1 MQSNAALP
9 ASGKARAHGPVLA
22 RTSRLI
28 RRVFL
33 MGSTALAG
41 VPAVGI
47 IGDAAA
53 NPQGG
58 VVVGGAISINQ
69 TSPTQL
75 DVVQQSQRGI
85 IDWRSFS
92 IGANETTN
100 FIQPLGGVTL
110 NRVVGDQASQIF
122 GRLTATGTIF
132 LVNQNGI
139 VFGQGAQVDVGGLVA
154 TTANISNNNFM
165 AGLFKFDQAS
175 PLRSAS
181 VVNLGDISVRDA
193 GLAAFVAPGVENA
206 GVIEAK
212 LGRVLLGG
220 AETFAIDLAGDG
232 LLSFSLGAPVQ
243 ARPVN
248 ASGQPMEAL
257 ATNSGTIKAE
267 GGSVMI
273 AARQAV
279 KVVENV
285 VNMSGRIEATSVE
298 MRGGTVVLSGGDS
311 GRVAVSGQIDAS
323 GKDAGEKGG
332 SVQVLGDVV
341 ALQAGSSV
349 DVSGDIGGGTALIG
363 GDWQGGGTAQRAT
376 TTTVA
381 TGASIAADAISAG
394 DGGTVVVWADRDTRF
409 DGKITARGGAA
420 SGNGGK
426 VETSGKRDLLVG
438 NNAKVDATAPK
449 GTNGKWL
456 LDPLNVIIGS
466 VTSAGFL
473 DGGDPNTFV
482 PTATGATV
490 SASAILSALNAGV
503 DVEVTTGTTGSEA
516 GNITVATALSWGSAR
531 QLKLSAAGAI
541 DIQAPISAA
550 AGALAMEAQGG
561 SVTQTAAGTINVDRL
576 SVKSAGAITLN
587 QSNNVNTLQL
597 LSGNDDVV
605 LVDVG
610 GGLTAVGDIY
620 SCFGTA
626 TVTTSGNLTTA
637 RVLGQVASLT
647 ASGGGITLTDDVQS
661 PMGTLTLSAS
671 GNITQTGG
679 VITIRTLTGSAGGTT
694 ALTGANLITNLSTFA
709 STGGLSVTNAQT
721 LTVTGAVSSSGTVA
735 LTTTTGNIINTLT
748 TGTIGGNNVVLTA
761 SAGSVQVIE
770 DITATN
776 AISLIGATGV
786 SQNSTGIL
794 TAAGLY
800 AETAASVNL
809 QQANLVGSVAGK
821 VTAGSGSFLFAN
833 NNSFAVNTVAGN
845 SGITINGGTVRLTA
859 NAGTLSTL
867 QAINAGGGLIDLV
880 ANNMAIGS
888 TLTSTGGATNQVTL
902 RPVSGV
908 VIDLGGADT
917 SSRLGITNAEANNV
931 FATVLQIGT
940 TSGSNIEVTAPITLT
955 STPNLYL
962 ATAGTVVQSTG
973 AALTVSGLRLD
984 VTRNAPSVLSDLN
997 DVDRLSGQQTSNC
1010 FSSFCSATFSFTD
1023 VDGFEVASVAGSN
1036 GLFYSTFAAVNLTA
1050 TTGAITVSSQIQGGQ
1065 NLTLTADNM
1074 VINNTVSGTN
1084 NMTLRPSTAGVTV
1097 DLGGADATGVL
1108 GLDAAELTRFS
1119 TPNLTIGT
1127 NAAGPIIVS
1136 SAVTVSSSVSGTLN
1150 LQTLDDITF
1159 AANFTR
1165 TGSGFLQLTADEITI
1180 NPGAVVDTARGL
1192 GINARN
1198 LSLVGN
1204 LDVGTFTF
1212 DSASIA
1218 LSGAFTSQL
1227 NAGVFTSTGDIS
1239 INADTIAIGGVTS
1252 GFNVSLTAA
1261 TSFANTGAVTA
1272 SGGFLTV
1279 FSPQLSIGATL
1290 TAGTIRLEVT
1300 GNGLAIGGT
1309 AGVGETDITTAE
1321 LNFLNATSTVQFGGT
1336 QTGNIRLL
1344 VSMSADS
1351 LTYNQLAFVSSG
1363 TFSANNINLNAFSV
1377 LGFAVENFVLTG
1389 TTSFNASTFEFQQI
1403 NSGTI
1408 NIGGADASGVLGISN
1423 AEFGMLDMD
1432 NLRVGRSTI
1441 NDAGTLVGVV
1451 LVNRNTE
1458 LFDSDF
1464 SFIEINATSLT
1475 TNNNLGAD
1483 LALFINA
1490 DEINFN
1496 AGPVYADY
1504 VRIAPYSRDTVQ
1516 IGGTGTGNELLLTT
1530 ASLNQV
1536 AAPELQ
1542 IGTSTFDTGFEVF
1555 SGITSNIVIA
1565 DAAGIVS
1572 PRIDALLLAVGSGGS
1587 ITQTGAITV
1596 DKLLVVEAFNAT
1608 LDHAGN
1614 QVGILAA
1621 GLVDGSS
1628 NRTIVS
1634 NLSYTAQSSVTVGD
1648 VGYVGIGDITSF
1660 VGLVGRGLNAGCT
1673 NCSVSVALVTDAITI
1688 AQAIDVGFGSLS
1700 ITQRTAGTDIA
1711 IGGADGAGTLGIDAA
1726 ELARINTVRVL
1737 SIGDASTGDISV
1749 TTSFSLNALSCCSLG
1764 SLQFTSAGDFSTTAT
1779 LAAGGRNLS
1788 VSANNITIGNDA
1800 ADTLSTTALTNG
1812 FSFVRPTTS
1821 LNAMGT
1827 LTANAPIQSS
1837 GGIFVS
1843 SGGAASFT
1851 QTVQTES
1858 GSISIS
1864 AGDAVS
1870 LAAVT
1875 VGSGSAT
1882 VSANGLLTVGGAVT
1896 ATSSI
1901 RLTATDFAINA
1912 NVTAPSLRLDA
1923 PSTTVTVGGA
1933 GMLSNAELARL
1944 FGSTLVQIG
1953 DASTGDLTLASSI
1966 SGSSFGAVGN
1976 LALATG
1982 GTLDLGGN
1990 TLTASGTLAIS
2001 AAAATI
2007 DAAVTANVLEI
2018 QHAAGL
2024 NLGLGAS
2031 DSSGVLGLDATE
2043 LAQLSSPTMRFGRN
2057 SVGSLAGFTPGD
2069 VSVSS
2074 ALTNTGGSVEINA
2087 SSFSNTASITAST
2100 NLFINANALSIGAAL
2115 NADMASGTVRL
2126 APRNSAFG
2134 VDIGG
2139 TGSSGVQGFTQSTLD
2154 LIHANTLEIG
2164 ALNTSG
2170 FGTATTVGNVVFS
2183 AATNITTVNQLF
2195 LVQPTSSF
2203 PSVTVSQ
2210 SAPVTVN
2217 ALAIRGN
2224 SGITLLNAGNNVG
2237 SFAAQTSVFGSTI
2250 RFANADGFTV
2260 AALSDGLGS
2269 TISGVQS
2276 TSVSFGQTDVVRLT
2290 ALTGDITL
2298 GSVVSATSSGEARLI
2313 ATQGKVV
2320 QNTSAT
2326 VTARTLELDVRD
2338 STTMTEANSV
2348 QLLAARVAGAA
2359 QNLTFTANSSVG
2371 TTTSSGG
2378 IVGVTVPGNLV
2389 LRSNFGSINST
2400 AAPFTVTGTSR
2411 FEAPSGSVT
2420 LTNLSNS
2427 FGGLLSFQAFS
2438 VNVAAASGIALD
2450 TVNLSGSL
2458 TLNANGGI
2466 TQAGA
2471 MVVNGSTTLTATNAD
2486 IVLTNTGNRFGSTV
2500 TVNAANNV
2508 SLTGTNGFSLGNMT
2522 IANDLSVR
2530 ALTGGITASGALVI
2544 GGDTTLQVDTAGNAV
2559 SANNT
2564 GNSFAGLINV
2574 LGSASNVTLRDST
2587 TIDLGTVNA
2596 SGNLVLNGPAMRGGQ
2611 VITVGGTTTADPNC
2625 GCISFTNA
2633 ANTFAG
2639 LFTTAVALDF
2649 LVQAATPINLAN
2661 TQTLGDFTLAN
2672 QGFTFG
2678 GNLTIDGRSLRLRT
2692 AGTTLTILPGA
2703 VITVAGGSDIVIEA
2717 DFLSLGAPI
2726 IGPSTAN
2733 LTIMPVSA
2741 TQTIG
2746 VGTGAAGALSIDNA
2760 ELAFIEGRYRS
2771 ITFGRPGQTGAIN
2784 IAGGTFGE
2792 PVTFRANGPG
2802 GAIFLNG
2809 DLIGTGLGSFTF
2821 RGSGTT
2827 THLFADIITAGTP
2840 IFIDDAVILH
2850 NSITL
2855 DTTNSGGVPAGA
2867 NITITGA
2874 TDSDSS
2880 RRGLT
2885 VDAGNG
2891 AVLLG
2896 GALGA
2901 VVGIGSL
2908 NIFGGS
2914 ISLASANTFGT
2925 FLDAPSISLTGTSY
2939 LTNGGSFETTGAV
2952 TASSLTINTTDP
2964 DADGNV
2970 IFGGSFS
2977 ASSLTLV
2984 LGSGNGSGS
2993 AMSLGGFSVSGLG
3006 GSADFTGTLNG
3017 RSTEVAARFV
3027 VRPDGADPS
3036 YVFNTCIMSTACGSL
3051 VMDVPIEVSGPVD
3064 PGRFDPGGIYD
3075 GGGFYGGGEGDGDG
3089 PIGPGRPFIS
3099 LAGIVVPAFA
3109 PKQDETTVQFSNQG
3123 NDELW

>member
-1 MQSNAALP
+1 MQSNTALP
-9 ASGKARAHGPVLA
+9 ASGKTRAHGPVLA

-41 VPAVGI
+41 VPMVGLLS
-47 IGDAAA
+47 DAAA

-58 VVVGGAISINQ
+58 VVIGGAITINQ
-69 TSPTQL
+69 ASPTQL

-139 VFGQGAQVDVGGLVA
+139 VFGQGAQVDVGGLIA

-181 VVNLGDISVRDA
+181 VINLGDISVRDA

-220 AETFAIDLAGDG
+220 AETFAVDLAGDG

-298 MRGGTVVLSGGDS
+298 MRGGTVVLSGGDT

-363 GDWQGGGTAQRAT
+363 GDWQGGGSTQRAT

-381 TGASIAADAISAG
+381 TGASIAADAGISG

-409 DGKITARGGAA
+409 DGKISARGGAT

-466 VTSAGFL
+466 VTTAGFL

-490 SASAILSALNAGV
+490 SASAILAALNAGV
-503 DVEVTTGTTGSEA
+503 DVEVTTGTTGAEA

-550 AGALAMEAQGG
+550 AGALAMEALGG
-561 SVTQTAAGTINVDRL
+561 SVTQAAGGTLNVDRL

-587 QSNNVNTLQL
+587 QANNVNTLQL

-605 LVDVG
+605 LVDIA
-610 GGLTAVGDIY
+610 GGLVAVGDIY

-626 TVTTSGNLTTA
+626 TVSTNGNLTA
-637 RVLGQVASLT
+637 GRVLGQVASLT
-647 ASGGGITLTDDVQS
+647 ASGGSITLTDDVQS

-694 ALTGANLITNLSTFA
+694 ALNSANLITNLSTFA
-709 STGGLSVTNAQT
+709 STGGLGITNAQA

-735 LTTTTGNIINTLT
+735 LTATTGNIINTLT
-748 TGTIGGNNVVLTA
+748 TGTISGNNVVLTA
-761 SAGSVQVIE
+761 TAGSVQVVE

-786 SQNSTGIL
+786 SQNSSGIL

-821 VTAGSGSFLFAN
+821 VTAGSGSFLFSN
-833 NNSFAVNTVAGN
+833 NNSFAVSTVAGN
-845 SGITINGGTVRLTA
+845 NGISINGGTVRLTA
-859 NAGTLSTL
+859 FAGTLSTL
-867 QAINAGGGLIDLV
+867 QPVNAGGGLIDLV

-917 SSRLGITNAEANNV
+917 SSRLGITNTEANNV
-931 FATVLQIGT
+931 FANVLQIGT

-973 AALTVSGLRLD
+973 AALVVSGLRLD
-984 VTRNAPSVLSDLN
+984 VTRNAPSILSDLN
-997 DVDRLSGQQTSNC
+997 DVDRLAGQQTSNC

-1023 VDGFEVASVAGSN
+1023 IDGFAVDTVAGSN
-1036 GLFYSTFAAVNLTA
+1036 GLFYSTFAAVTLQA
-1050 TTGAITVSSQIQGGQ
+1050 TTGAITVTQQIQGGQ
-1065 NLTLTADNM
+1065 NLTLIADAM
-1074 VINNTVSGTN
+1074 AINNTVSGTN
-1084 NMTLRPSTAGVTV
+1084 NMTLRPVTAGVTV
-1097 DLGGADATGVL
+1097 NLGGADAPGVL
-1108 GLDAAELTRFS
+1108 GLDATELTRFS
-1119 TPNLTIGT
+1119 TPNLIIGT

-1136 SAVTVSSSVSGTLN
+1136 SAVTISGSVSNSLT

-1165 TGSGFLQLTADEITI
+1165 TGGGFLQLTADEITV
-1180 NPGAVVDTARGL
+1180 NTGVVVDTARGL

-1198 LSLVGN
+1198 LTLVGN

-1212 DSASIA
+1212 DAA
-1218 LSGAFTSQL
+1218 TVTLSGAFSSQL

-1239 INADTIAIGGVTS
+1239 ISADTIAAGGTTS
-1252 GFNVSLTAA
+1252 GFNVSFNAS
-1261 TSFANTGAVTA
+1261 TSFANTGPVTA

-1279 FSPQLSIGATL
+1279 VSPTLDIGATL
-1290 TAGTIRLEVT
+1290 NATTIRLEVV
-1300 GNGLAIGGT
+1300 GNGLVIGGT
-1309 AGVGETDITTAE
+1309 AGVGETDITGTE
-1321 LNFLNATSTVQFGGT
+1321 FNNLNGDNLQFGGN
-1336 QTGNIRLL
+1336 QTGAIRLL
-1344 VSMSADS
+1344 LSISGDS
-1351 LTYNQLAFVSSG
+1351 LGISTIAFVSTG
-1363 TFSANNINLNAFSV
+1363 TFTSTAASLTGFRTI
-1377 LGFAVENFVLTG
+1377 GFAVENFDISG
-1389 TTSFNASTFEFQQI
+1389 TAFVGGDTIEFQQI
-1403 NSGTI
+1403 NAGTI
-1408 NIGGADASGVLGISN
+1408 DIGGVDGAGTLGISN
-1423 AEFGMLDMD
+1423 TEFGLMSFF
-1432 NLRVGRSTI
+1432 NLRFGRSTL

-1458 LFDSDF
+1458 IFSSDF

-1490 DEINFN
+1490 DEINFGP
-1496 AGPVYADY
+1496 APVYADY
-1504 VRIAPYSRDTVQ
+1504 IRIAPLFRDTVQ

-1530 ASLNQV
+1530 ASLNRVQ
-1536 AAPELQ
+1536 AEELQ
-1542 IGTSTFDTGFEVF
+1542 IGTSQFDTGFEIFSGVTTNIIIADA
-1555 SGITSNIVIA
+1555 SGIT
-1565 DAAGIVS
+1565 S
-1572 PRIDALLLAVGSGGS
+1572 PRIDALLLSVGTGS
-1587 ITQTGAITV
+1587 ISQTGALTV
-1596 DKLLVVEAFNAT
+1596 DKLLVVEAGNAT

-1621 GLVDGSS
+1621 GLVDGGGTRS
-1628 NRTIVS
+1628 TVF

-1648 VGYVGIGDITSF
+1648 IVYVGIGDITSF
-1660 VGLVGRGLNAGCT
+1660 TGLVGRGLNAGCT
-1673 NCSVSVALVTDAITI
+1673 TCNLSVTLVTDAITI
-1688 AQAIDVGFGSLS
+1688 AQAIDVGSGSLS
-1700 ITQRTAGTDIA
+1700 IMQRTAGTDIA

-1726 ELARINTVRVL
+1726 ELARINSVRFL
-1737 SIGDASTGDISV
+1737 SIGDADTGDISV
-1749 TTSFSLNALSCCSLG
+1749 TTSFSLNALACCSLG
-1764 SLQFTSAGDFSTTAT
+1764 SLQFTSAGDFSTTAA
-1779 LAAGGRNLS
+1779 LAAGGRSLS
-1788 VSANNITIGNDA
+1788 ISANNITIGNDA
-1800 ADTLSTTALTNG
+1800 ADTLSTATLTNG
-1812 FSFVRPTTS
+1812 FSFARPTTS
-1821 LNAMGT
+1821 LDATGT
-1827 LTANAPIQSS
+1827 LTVNAPIQSS
-1837 GGIFVS
+1837 GGLFIT
-1843 SGGAASFT
+1843 SGGAATFA
-1851 QTVQTES
+1851 QTIQTES
-1858 GSISIS
+1858 GSISIT
-1864 AGDAVS
+1864 AGGAVTV
-1870 LAAVT
+1870 ATVT
-1875 VGSGSAT
+1875 VGSGSANI
-1882 VSANGLLTVGGAVT
+1882 SANGLLTVGGAMT

-1901 RLTATDFAINA
+1901 RLSATDFAINA

-1923 PSTTVTVGGA
+1923 PSTAITVGG
-1933 GMLSNAELARL
+1933 GGTLSSAELARL

-1953 DASTGDLTLASSI
+1953 DENTGDLTLASAI
-1966 SGSSFGAVGN
+1966 SGASFGAIGN

-1982 GTLDLGGN
+1982 GQLDLDGN
-1990 TLTASGTLAIS
+1990 TLTSTGTLAIS

-2007 DAAVTANVLEI
+2007 DAAVTAGVLEI
-2018 QHAAGL
+2018 QHVTGGQL
-2024 NLGLGAS
+2024 VIGGI
-2031 DSSGVLGLDATE
+2031 DTGVLLGLDSGE
-2043 LAQLSSPTMRFGRN
+2043 LGQLSTPVLRFGRN
-2057 SVGSLAGFTPGD
+2057 SVGSRAGITPGT
-2069 VSVSS
+2069 VSVVA
-2074 ALTNTGGSVEINA
+2074 ALTNAAGSVEINA
-2087 SSFSNTASITAST
+2087 TDFSNSAAITAGT
-2100 NLFINANALSIGAAL
+2100 NLFINANSLGIGGAL
-2115 NADMASGTVRL
+2115 NADATTGTVRI
-2126 APRNSAFG
+2126 APRNVAFA
-2134 VDIGG
+2134 VDIGS
-2139 TGSSGVQGFTQSTLD
+2139 GSFGSGFQGFSQATLD

-2164 ALNTSG
+2164 ALNTSA
-2170 FGTATTVGNVVFS
+2170 FGQATTVGNINFS
-2183 AATNITTVNQLF
+2183 SAVNITTVNQLV
-2195 LVQPTSSF
+2195 LVQTNSSF
-2203 PSVTVSQ
+2203 SSFFVSQ
-2210 SAPVTVN
+2210 AAPITVN
-2217 ALAIRGN
+2217 ALAIRANG
-2224 SGITLLNAGNNVG
+2224 SITLLDAGNNVG
-2237 SFAAQTSVFGSTI
+2237 TFAAQTSVFNSSI
-2250 RFANADGFTV
+2250 RFANVDGFAVGTV
-2260 AALSDGLGS
+2260 ADGLGGS
-2269 TISGVQS
+2269 IIGVQS
-2276 TSVSFGQTDVVRLT
+2276 TSTSFGAADIVRLT
-2290 ALTGDITL
+2290 AQTGDITL
-2298 GSVVSATSSGEARLI
+2298 NSVVGAGFGGGEARLI

-2320 QNTSAT
+2320 QNASAT

-2348 QLLAARVAGAA
+2348 QLLAARVSGAG

-2371 TTTSSGG
+2371 TTVSTGG
-2378 IVGVTVPGNLV
+2378 INGVIVPGNLV
-2389 LRSNFGSINST
+2389 LRSNFGSISSS
-2400 AAPFTVTGTSR
+2400 AAPFTITGTSR

-2427 FGGLLSFQAFS
+2427 FGGLLSFQAFNVS
-2438 VNVAAASGIALD
+2438 VSAASGIALD
-2450 TVNLSGSL
+2450 TVTLSGSL

-2471 MVVNGSTTLTATNAD
+2471 MVVNGSTSLTASNAD
-2486 IVLTNTGNRFGSTV
+2486 IVLTNVGNNFGGAVSVV
-2500 TVNAANNV
+2500 TANNV
-2508 SLTGTNGFSLGNMT
+2508 SLVDANAITLGNMT
-2522 IANDLSVR
+2522 VGNALSVR
-2530 ALTGGITASGALVI
+2530 ALAGGINATGALVI
-2544 GGDTTLQVDTAGNAV
+2544 GGNTTFQIDTAGNSV
-2559 SANNT
+2559 TANNA
-2564 GNSFAGLINV
+2564 GNTFTGLINV

-2639 LFTTAVALDF
+2639 TFTTAIALDF
-2649 LVQAATPINLAN
+2649 LVQAATPINLAD

-2746 VGTGAAGALSIDNA
+2746 VGTGAAGDLSIDNA

-2784 IAGGTFGE
+2784 IAGGTFGQ

-2802 GAIFLNG
+2802 GSIFLNG
-2809 DLIGTGLGSFTF
+2809 NLVGVGAGAFTF

-2840 IFIDDAVILH
+2840 IFIDDSVILH

-2855 DTTNSGGVPAGA
+2855 DSTSGGGAPAGA

-2874 TDSDSS
+2874 TDSDTS
-2880 RRGLT
+2880 RQSFN
-2885 VDAGNG
+2885 VIAGSG
-2891 AVLLG
+2891 GVLLG
-2896 GALGA
+2896 GELGA
-2901 VVGIGSL
+2901 VVGISSL
-2908 NIFGGS
+2908 NVFGGS
-2914 ISLASANTFGT
+2914 ISVASANTLSTSLSGS
-2925 FLDAPSISLTGTSY
+2925 SISLTGTSY
-2939 LTNGGSFETTGAV
+2939 RTNGGHFDTTGPAS
-2952 TASSLTINTTDP
+2952 ASSLTIDTTDP
-2964 DADGNV
+2964 DDDGDV
-2970 IFGGSFS
+2970 TFGGSFS
-2977 ASSLTLV
+2977 AASLTLI
-2984 LGSGNGSGS
+2984 LGSGNATGS
-2993 AMSLGGFSVSGLG
+2993 AMSLGALSVSGLG

-3027 VRPDGADPS
+3027 VRPDGADEN
-3036 YVFNTCIMSTACGSL
+3036 YIFNTCIMSTSCGSL
-3051 VMDVPIEVSGPVD
+3051 LTEMPIDISAPVD
-3064 PGRFDPGGIYD
+3064 PSRFDPGGLYD
-3075 GGGFYGGGEGDGDG
+3075 GGGFYGGGEGGDDG

-3099 LAGIVVPAFA
+3099 LAGIVVPNFA